1 MAPLPYSEIGDVPTA
16 LNANIFAYKE
26 SPHAYENGAEMKSVF
41 GNEHL
46 VSEIIEDAV
55 PSQ

>member
-16 LNANIFAYKE
+16 LNANIFAYRE